1 MKKRIIPVC
10 LLVLSS
16 YLLYANSTDQWKHQ
30 LQKYSKIYA
39 KIKEIYPNKLNE
51 EKIVFS
57 SIQGFLKN
65 LDPHSYF
72 LDPLSLR
79 SMNEDQQGNYFGIGI
94 RITKYEDKLTVV
106 APLKGTPAHGLGILA
121 GDVIIEINGKKTKNL
136 KLNDSMKL
144 LRGSKGTFVNI
155 KIKRDHIAKLI
166 PYRIQRAEIPLDSIS
181 YSLKHPLNGKIGY
194 INIRTFGN
202 RTVTEL
208 EENLNQLIR
217 DHQIKGLILDLR
229 GNSGGSLYA
238 AVDISDL
245 FLEKSKVIVSVKGRK
260 LQRTFTAKYKNK
272 YSQYPLVV
280 LINRTSASA
289 SEIVAAALQYHKK
302 ATIVGSRSWGKG
314 LVETLHKLSMNSAV
328 ALTSAKYYTPA
339 NKCLQRDFTRL
350 DEYYEV
356 PYKKNYDSARNIE
369 GGVFPDLFVKS
380 ETYPPLMVRFISKGL
395 FFKFARKLI
404 LEHYPV
410 NTSFKASK
418 SVIKRFKY
426 FLKNLKIKYDQ
437 KKFNQ
442 QAKLVKYEIEKEI
455 LTIKFSQDEG
465 MKVFLRTDPVSIKAI
480 DILKNQISME
490 TKNGKQ

>member
-1 MKKRIIPVC
+1 MKKWIISLC
-10 LLVLSS
+10 LLAISS
-16 YLLYANSTDQWKHQ
+16 CLLPTNSTEKWRHQ
-30 LQKYSKIYA
+30 LEKYSTIYA
-39 KIKEIYPNKLNE
+39 KIKEIYPNQLDE

-72 LDPLSLR
+72 LDPLSFR

-106 APLKGTPAHGLGILA
+106 SAMKGAPAHSLGILA
-121 GDVIIEINGKKTKNL
+121 GDVIVEINGKKTEHL
-136 KLNDSMKL
+136 SLNDSMKL
-144 LRGSKGTFVNI
+144 LRGSKGTMVHI

-166 PYRIQRAEIPLDSIS
+166 PFRIKRAEIPLDSIS
-181 YSLKHPLNGKIGY
+181 YCLAHPLDNTIGY

-202 RTVTEL
+202 RTLKEFEESL
-208 EENLNQLIR
+208 ERLIKNQ
-217 DHQIKGLILDLR
+217 HIKGLILDLR

-238 AVDISDL
+238 AIDISDL
-245 FLEKSKVIVSVKGRK
+245 FLEKSKIIVSIKGRK
-260 LQRTFTAKYKNK
+260 LNRTFRAKGQDK
-272 YSQYPLVV
+272 YPGLKLAILV
-280 LINRTSASA
+280 NRTSASA

-302 ATIVGSRSWGKG
+302 AIIIGSRTWGKG

-339 NKCLQRDFTRL
+339 NKCLQRDFSRL
-350 DEYYEV
+350 DQYYEA
-356 PYKKNYDSARNIE
+356 PYQKDYDTARHIE
-369 GGVFPDLFVKS
+369 GGVFPDRLVRS

-410 NTSFKASK
+410 SPKFHASK

-426 FLKNLKIKYDQ
+426 FLKNLGVPYNSN
-437 KKFNQ
+437 KFNQ
-442 QAKLVKYEIEKEI
+442 QVKLVRYEIEKEV
-455 LTIKFSQDEG
+455 LNIKFSHDEG
-465 MKVFLRTDPVSIKAI
+465 MKVFLRTDPVSLKAI
-480 DILKNQISME
+480 DILKNQITAE
-490 TKNGKQ
+490 AQNGK